1 MSFCQSSCLPY
12 LLERSLHSV
21 LFTQDFQITVCIMD
35 STSPTTSVP
44 EDQQNDTGC
53 LHLQPRGDVILVVGG
68 ATTELTKRFLV
79 SSEILQLAS
88 PYFGKMF
95 SSSFVEGRAVAN
107 KDEDGDRKCPEVSL
121 QEDDPE
127 AMEIIL
133 SILHYRFLDSYQRLE
148 PEMLAIVA
156 LHSDKY
162 RCNNSLQPW
171 INKWVTTIRQLETV
185 EEYGLLL
192 TATHLFGIP
201 EHFQSA
207 SVSAIRHVPQSFEEV
222 WSQHDIISLLPQEV
236 RGETCKRKKK
246 HRYIC

>member
-1 MSFCQSSCLPY
+1 M
-12 LLERSLHSV
+12 
-21 LFTQDFQITVCIMD
+21 
-35 STSPTTSVP
+35 
-44 EDQQNDTGC
+44 
-53 LHLQPRGDVILVVGG
+53 VGG
-68 ATTELTKRFLV
+68 ATTEVTKRFLV

-95 SSSFVEGRAVAN
+95 SSSFVEGQAVAN
-107 KDEDGDRKCPEVSL
+107 KDGDGDRKCPEVSL

-133 SILHYRFLDSYQRLE
+133 SILHYRFLESYQRLE
-148 PEMLAIVA
+148 PEKLAMVA

-192 TATHLFGIP
+192 TAT
-201 EHFQSA
+201 
-207 SVSAIRHVPQSFEEV
+207 
-222 WSQHDIISLLPQEV
+222 
-236 RGETCKRKKK
+236 
-246 HRYIC
+246 